1 MTPKS
6 LLRHPLAAAE
16 VKDLTEGRF
25 QPVLEEKGLGE
36 KHDAVER
43 IILSSGK
50 VAIDLQ
56 ENLKNE
62 KDLDWLHL
70 LRVEE
75 LYPFPNKEVSDILSR
90 YPNLKELVWVQ
101 EEPKNMGGWL
111 HSEPYLRKLVPAGV
125 DVKYTGRRRRSSP
138 SEGDPT
144 IHRKEQS
151 RIIKEA
157 FAK

>member
-1 MTPKS
+1 
-6 LLRHPLAAAE
+6 
-16 VKDLTEGRF
+16 
-25 QPVLEEKGLGE
+25 
-36 KHDAVER
+36 
-43 IILSSGK
+43 
-50 VAIDLQ
+50 
-56 ENLKNE
+56 
-62 KDLDWLHL
+62 
-70 LRVEE
+70 
-75 LYPFPNKEVSDILSR
+75 
-90 YPNLKELVWVQ
+90 
-101 EEPKNMGGWL
+101 MGGWL